1 MENNLFQFIGKLVH
15 LNRKRLWSLLWISAL
30 LSLGMSL
37 GLPAYYC
44 SQTTIFPVLLSSTPV
59 NETLLKGSTPG
70 DFGERREA
78 EQAMELLGTRNLL
91 ERLVDRFDLIRHYDI
106 NAENPDAK
114 SQAIKALEK
123 NVDLK
128 RTLRQSIEISVTDR
142 NAAMAANLANAYAE
156 QYDSLKFEIA
166 QKRAKEL
173 LKPLEVQLIKQKEI
187 VDSLHK
193 LKEEWTSKGLMSSFQ
208 RAFFIQ
214 AYGSSSG
221 KERSVMKD
229 QLELNIAKGMIFDE
243 LEMRHDHELENLFT
257 LNKFYVQIRSD
268 AESILSQKFI
278 IDKAEI
284 PEESDRPIHILIV
297 LATVFS
303 ALCFSIG
310 LLLINSKGIEFWN
323 SKIVDAI

>member
-1 MENNLFQFIGKLVH
+1 M
-15 LNRKRLWSLLWISAL
+15 
-30 LSLGMSL
+30 
-37 GLPAYYC
+37 
-44 SQTTIFPVLLSSTPV
+44 
-59 NETLLKGSTPG
+59 KGSTPG

-91 ERLVDRFDLIRHYDI
+91 ERLVDRFDLIRHYNI
-106 NAENPDAK
+106 NAENSDAK
-114 SQAIKALEK
+114 SQALKALEK

-128 RTLRQSIEISVTDR
+128 RNLHQSIEITVSDR
-142 NAAMAANLANAYAE
+142 DAAMAAKLANAYAE
-156 QYDSLKFEIA
+156 FYDTLRFEIARERARELLTPLEAQLNKQQELVDSLK
-166 QKRAKEL
+166 
-173 LKPLEVQLIKQKEI
+173 
-187 VDSLHK
+187 K

-214 AYGSSSG
+214 AFGSSSG
-221 KERSVMKD
+221 KERREMKD

-257 LNKFYVQIRSD
+257 LNKFYVQTRSD

-278 IDKAEI
+278 IDIADI
-284 PEESDRPIHILIV
+284 PEESDQPIHLLIV

-303 ALCFSIG
+303 AFCFSIG

-323 SKIVDAI
+323 SKRTDAN